1 MAWDD
6 ILGQDLAKRIFHSH
20 LETGRVFSSYLLVG
34 PEGVGKRRLALEM
47 AKALNCEA
55 PRQQAAE
62 RSPERPH
69 TQNLGVGES
78 RDEAL
83 RASPQCD
90 ACQSCR
96 QIARGVHPDVH
107 LVVPG
112 GASDQVKIEQ
122 IRQLLSRVSLRPYSA
137 TMQVVI
143 IDGVERLTDEAA
155 NSLLKALE
163 EPPTQSRFLLLTA
176 HLVQCLL
183 TIVSRCQVIRCQPLR
198 AEWVRRILIE
208 GQHCEARDAEAI
220 ARLSGGSASR
230 AIELAARWAPYQEIL
245 ARCASGASSAWIEQP
260 LPETREEVTQFLDGM
275 LGWVRDLVAAA
286 AGDPER
292 VAHAEYAE
300 ALRRQARTVDVG
312 QCLEAADKLMALRKS
327 LEQFV
332 SPRLVGALARE
343 YWLSLSTTSVHSRQ
357 STVDCEIS

>member
-1 MAWDD
+1 MSWND
-6 ILGQDLAKRIFHSH
+6 ILGQELAKRIFRSH
-20 LETGRVFSSYLLVG
+20 LETGRIFPSYLLVG
-34 PEGVGKRRLALEM
+34 PDGVGKRRLALEM

-55 PRQQAAE
+55 A
-62 RSPERPH
+62 RP
-69 TQNLGVGES
+69 
-78 RDEAL
+78 
-83 RASPQCD
+83 CD

-96 QIARGVHPDVH
+96 QIAKGVHPDVH

-163 EPPTQSRFLLLTA
+163 EPPSQSRFLLLTA
-176 HLVQCLL
+176 HLAQCLL

-198 AEWVRRILIE
+198 AEWVKRILIE
-208 GQHCEARDAEAI
+208 GRHCGEARDAEAI
-220 ARLSGGSASR
+220 ARLSDGSGSQAV
-230 AIELAARWAPYQEIL
+230 ALAGRWTVYQTFL
-245 ARCASGASSAWIEQP
+245 ARLALEPPSVWIEQP
-260 LPETREEVTQFLDGM
+260 LPDTREEVTQFLDGM
-275 LGWVRDLVAAA
+275 LGWVRDLVAVAV
-286 AGDPER
+286 GDPER

-312 QCLEAADKLMALRKS
+312 QCLEAADTLMALRKS

-343 YWLSLSTTSVHSRQ
+343 TWLSLTSV
-357 STVDCEIS
+357 